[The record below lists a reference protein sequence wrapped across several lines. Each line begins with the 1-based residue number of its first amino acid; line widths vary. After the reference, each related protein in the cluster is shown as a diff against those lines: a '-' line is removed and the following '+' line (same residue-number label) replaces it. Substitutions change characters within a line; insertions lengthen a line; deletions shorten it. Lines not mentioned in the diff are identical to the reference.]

1 MFSNFQLVSE
11 EVIVKNVVY
20 FNELYS
26 KIINLEFGVWK
37 RYGFRIRDKD
47 LSYSFILGDC
57 VYRVYIFFVV
67 YKWQYFLQKR
77 CDFIYSKEYIFNKK
91 RFIFCRYY
99 LRDKWLSQWIGLR

>member
-1 MFSNFQLVSE
+1 M
-11 EVIVKNVVY
+11 KNVVY

-67 YKWQYFLQKR
+67 YKW
-77 CDFIYSKEYIFNKK
+77 
-91 RFIFCRYY
+91 
-99 LRDKWLSQWIGLR
+99 